1 MNGKLF
7 VREILLQ
14 LNFGLINW
22 LIKVL
27 LPSQPQMKITIN
39 LSHPVFE
46 AVKQAATKLKFE
58 TYVVGG
64 YVRDQILIRPCKDI
78 DFVCV
83 GSGIELAKATAEILD
98 KKLHPIVFKNYG
110 TANFRWDGME
120 IEFVGARK
128 ESYQR
133 DSRNPI
139 VEEGTLQD
147 DQNRR
152 DFTINAFAVSVNANS
167 FGEFIDPFDGLKD
180 LDNKLIRTP
189 LDSDITFSDDP
200 LRMMRAIRFATQLG
214 FEILPDTFESIK
226 RNAGRIKIISQERIT
241 DELNKIILARVPSK
255 GFILLEEAGL
265 LQIIFPEFQALKGVE
280 NYEGKGHKDNFF
292 HTLQVLDN
300 ITRSTKDLWLRW
312 AAILHDIAKPPTKR
326 FVPNEGWTF
335 HGHEV
340 LGSKWVPRIFKY
352 LKLPLGNEMKFVRKM
367 VFLHLRP
374 IALTKEEIT
383 DSALRRL
390 LFEAGDDIESLM
402 MLCEADITT
411 KNRHKMIRYLER
423 FEKVRERLKEVEE
436 KDKLRNFQPPVTGEL
451 IMETFGIKPCKEIG
465 EIKEAIKEAILEGT
479 IQNDYNQAFEMMLQL
494 GKKLGLQR
502 VDNKQ

>member
-1 MNGKLF
+1 
-7 VREILLQ
+7 
-14 LNFGLINW
+14 
-22 LIKVL
+22 
-27 LPSQPQMKITIN
+27 MKITIN

-46 AVKQAATKLKFE
+46 AVKQAATKLKVE

-64 YVRDQILIRPCKDI
+64 YVRDQILVRPCKDI

-98 KKLHPIVFKNYG
+98 KDLHPVVFKNYG

-152 DFTINAFAVSVNANS
+152 DFTINALAVSVNENT
-167 FGEFIDPFDGLKD
+167 FGEFIDPFEGLKD
-180 LDNKLIRTP
+180 LENKLIQTP
-189 LDSDITFSDDP
+189 LNPDITFSDDP

-214 FEILPDTFESIK
+214 FDILPETFESIK
-226 RNAGRIKIISQERIT
+226 RNAERIKIISQERIT

-255 GFILLEEAGL
+255 GFILLEEANL

-292 HTLQVLDN
+292 HTLLVLDN
-300 ITRSTKDLWLRW
+300 ITRTTKDLWLRW

-352 LKLPLGNEMKFVRKM
+352 MKLPLGNEMKFVRKM

-390 LFEAGDDIESLM
+390 LFEAGDDIEYLM

-411 KNRHKMIRYLER
+411 KNRHKMILYLER

-436 KDKLRNFQPPVTGEL
+436 KDKLRNFQPPVTGEM
-451 IMETFGIKPCKEIG
+451 IMETFGISPCKEIG
-465 EIKEAIKEAILEGT
+465 EIKEAIKEAILEGA
-479 IQNDYNQAFEMMLQL
+479 IQNDYHQAFEMMLKL
-494 GKKLGLQR
+494 GEKLGLKR
-502 VDNKQ
+502 VDNKP